1 MAARSTK
8 NATKVINKSNRPQNI
23 VEKERS
29 LAEECEL
36 LQTELP
42 EFLFDTGLYG
52 YLRSGVAVRTRLA
65 YLRDFHFFCRYL
77 ITRTKLTS
85 AETVESI
92 TLEDIRKIKGSD
104 VNEYLDFCRQYEVEE
119 NGRRV
124 VYENHPR
131 ALLRKKSSISVV
143 FKYLY
148 RNGFLEKDITDVF
161 FPIKVP
167 KQREIVIK
175 ALYDDEVMRMLDV
188 VRTGE
193 GLTDRE
199 KRSWEKTKKRDFAI
213 ILLFITY
220 GLRLYELQQLNLSSF
235 QFSRGEFI
243 IYRKRGKE
251 SIMPLNGA
259 IEHAIK
265 DYIENERPM
274 ADQILPQDRDA
285 LFISLKRNRF
295 SERQIRDMIKKY
307 TALVMDVG
315 KNEGYSPH
323 KLRATAAT
331 SLIGRGNSIYDV
343 QELLDHDNV
352 TTTQIY
358 AAHKLDTKRTLIKNF
373 DWLEDDN

>member
-1 MAARSTK
+1 MARST
-8 NATKVINKSNRPQNI
+8 TKVINKSSKPRNI

-36 LQTELP
+36 LQSELP
-42 EFLFDTGLYG
+42 QFLYDTGVYS

-77 ITRTKLTS
+77 LERTELVA
-85 AETVESI
+85 AETTEDI
-92 TLEDIRKIKGSD
+92 TLAELRNIKGAD

-119 NGRRV
+119 NGRKV
-124 VYENHPR
+124 IYENHPR
-131 ALLRKKSSISVV
+131 ALLRKKSSISVI

-148 RNGFLEKDITDVF
+148 RSGFLEKDITDVF

-167 KQREIVIK
+167 KQREIVVK
-175 ALYDDEVMRMLDV
+175 ALYDDEVMRMLDI

-199 KRSWEKTKKRDFAI
+199 RRSWEKTKKRDLAI

-251 SIMPLNGA
+251 SVMPLNA
-259 IEHAIK
+259 TIEHAIK
-265 DYIENERPM
+265 DYIENERPQ
-274 ADQILPQDRDA
+274 ANQISPRAGDA

-315 KNEGYSPH
+315 KKEGYSPH

-373 DWLEDDN
+373 DWLEDD